1 MSSLTPHLT
10 KDTLRSLASRS
21 LASLS
26 LSLLLV
32 ACGDGSS
39 SESEYLS
46 DQEKIINGQKENGY
60 PSAGVLIRDG
70 EQHCSGVVI
79 APRWILTAAHCVVGS
94 PPQFFGVGRKLD
106 NLDDVVRLKQIYTH
120 PDYDPETNLHDI
132 SLIELEENISA
143 PIAFVNRNLDTS
155 APIPSTLVGYG
166 TTDARGAIGNG
177 RKRSV
182 VVTFNEFSETQMGY
196 DNLGGSACFGDS
208 GGPAYLQRPDGAEV
222 VAGVTSYG
230 DRNCAEFGVYV
241 RVDAYLEAI
250 ENLTGPLPS
259 PPPLEAPPPAEP
271 PPPEE
276 PPAPAEP
283 PRRAEGEARAYE
295 CVDLDQDFWCD

>member
-1 MSSLTPHLT
+1 MSSLTSRPM
-10 KDTLRSLASRS
+10 KYTLLS

-26 LSLLLV
+26 LSLLSV

-39 SESEYLS
+39 SSSEHLS
-46 DQEKIINGQKENGY
+46 DQEKIINGQKEDGY

-79 APRWILTAAHCVVGS
+79 APRWILTAAHCVAGAI
-94 PPQFFGVGRKLD
+94 PQFFGVGRKLGD
-106 NLDDVVRLKQIYTH
+106 LDDVVRLKQIYTH
-120 PDYDPETNLHDI
+120 PDYDPETNVHDI

-155 APIPSTLVGYG
+155 APLPSTLVGYG
-166 TTDARGAIGNG
+166 TTDSRGAVGNG

-196 DNLGGSACFGDS
+196 ENLGGSACFGDS

-230 DRNCAEFGVYV
+230 DSNCAEFGVYV
-241 RVDAYLEAI
+241 RVDAYLQAI

-259 PPPLEAPPPAEP
+259 PPPADPPPL
-271 PPPEE
+271 EE

-283 PRRAEGEARAYE
+283 PRREEGEARPHE